1 MPLSWPQRGALALT
15 PRRRSTLGHW
25 RVALAF
31 VLNLAATTR
40 SAQASEP
47 SASGAL
53 PSSAE
58 AQRQAAAASEVRWR
72 DEWKRVRWWEYAG
85 TAAFLATGFSL
96 RYAGPPPPDNWRG
109 GVLFDDVIVR
119 KVTIEN
125 QPVAHGVEVTTDVLF
140 YSAMG
145 YRLVD
150 SVFVPLVGYQ
160 DPDLALQMT
169 MIDLGA
175 FSVQAMV
182 LWGSQTLVGRTR
194 PLALRCD
201 EQPPGMRHERC
212 EIPSR
217 LGPQRSFIAGH
228 PATGFTA
235 AGLTCQHHRH
245 IPLYGGWG
253 DTAACATTLV
263 AATVNGLGRVL
274 AEQHY
279 PTDLVLGIALG
290 TFSGWVLPGL
300 LHYGF
305 GPSRKAPGA
314 ARDGAGQ
321 PSRSWSIF
329 VLPDVQEDGLGARL
343 GGWF

>member
-1 MPLSWPQRGALALT
+1 MPLSWPQRGAEALT
-15 PRRRSTLGHW
+15 PRSRPNLGRSL
-25 RVALAF
+25 VIIAL
-31 VLNLAATTR
+31 VLKLAATTR
-40 SAQASEP
+40 NAQASEP
-47 SASGAL
+47 HPLSTL
-53 PSSAE
+53 PSSAD
-58 AQRQAAAASEVRWR
+58 ARRQAEAAPAVRWR

-85 TAAFLATGFSL
+85 TAAFMATAFSL

-109 GVLFDDVIVR
+109 GVLFDDVLVR
-119 KVTIEN
+119 NVTIED
-125 QPVAHGVEVTTDVLF
+125 QSVAHGVEVTTDALF
-140 YSAMG
+140 YGAMG

-201 EQPPGMRHERC
+201 EQPADMRHERC
-212 EIPSR
+212 AIPSR

-279 PTDLVLGIALG
+279 PTDLLLGVALG
-290 TFSGWVLPGL
+290 AFSGWVLPGL

-305 GPSRKAPGA
+305 GPAEKEPDTARSGPGLDP
-314 ARDGAGQ
+314 R
-321 PSRSWSIF
+321 PWSVF
-329 VLPDVQEDGLGARL
+329 VLPDVQEHRLGARM

>member
-1 MPLSWPQRGALALT
+1 MRPLSKVGHGLVALVFAVNVVVTRGA
-15 PRRRSTLGHW
+15 R
-25 RVALAF
+25 
-31 VLNLAATTR
+31 
-40 SAQASEP
+40 ASEP
-47 SASGAL
+47 GSLIAL

-58 AQRQAAAASEVRWR
+58 VQRNAAAATEVRWR
-72 DEWKRVRWWEYAG
+72 DEWTRVRWWEYAG
-85 TAAFLATGFSL
+85 TATLMVTAFSL
-96 RYAGPPPPDNWRG
+96 RFAGPSPPDNWRG

-119 KVTIEN
+119 N
-125 QPVAHGVEVTTDVLF
+125 VAIQDQAVARHVEQTTDVLF
-140 YSAMG
+140 YGAMS

-150 SVFVPLVGYQ
+150 SVFVPLLGYQ

-175 FSVQAMV
+175 FSVQALV

-201 EQPPGMRHERC
+201 NLPPGMQEERC
-212 EIPSR
+212 AVPSR
-217 LGPQRSFIAGH
+217 LGRQRSFIAGH

-263 AATVNGLGRVL
+263 AASINGLGRVL

-305 GPSRKAPGA
+305 HSSEKERKSAPVMGA
-314 ARDGAGQ
+314 Q
-321 PSRSWSIF
+321 PGRSWSVF
-329 VLPDVQEDGLGARL
+329 VLPDVQEDRLGATV
-343 GGWF
+343 GGLF